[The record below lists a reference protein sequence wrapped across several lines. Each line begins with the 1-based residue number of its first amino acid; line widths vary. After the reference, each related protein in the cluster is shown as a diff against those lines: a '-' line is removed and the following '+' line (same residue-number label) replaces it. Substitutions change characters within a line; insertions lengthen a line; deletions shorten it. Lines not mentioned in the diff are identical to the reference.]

1 MKHRLFISL
10 IIIILFSSC
19 KQLSRQIIRYEN
31 EMFSIVLNKCND
43 SIYDFELNNSVSK
56 SKVGGK
62 AKLVL
67 IENDVPECSLIEDY
81 NAVDYIYQCDSTF
94 CFMCD
99 SLKLSFALEK
109 ENRKRMDLQIWES
122 TLLDFPE
129 GGYTLYR

>member
-19 KQLSRQIIRYEN
+19 KQSSRQIIRYEN

-56 SKVGGK
+56 GKVEGK

-109 ENRKRMDLQIWES
+109 ESRERMDLQIWKS
-122 TLLDFPE
+122 TLADFPD
-129 GGYTLYR
+129 GGYTLYQ